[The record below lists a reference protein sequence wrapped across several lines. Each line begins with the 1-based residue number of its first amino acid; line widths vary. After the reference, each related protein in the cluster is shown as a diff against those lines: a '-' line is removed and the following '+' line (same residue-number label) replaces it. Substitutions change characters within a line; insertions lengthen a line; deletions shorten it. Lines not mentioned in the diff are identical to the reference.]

1 MGDQE
6 KYYIYVS
13 LLILDS
19 ENEKHF
25 RLTVFA
31 CQMRFIFYNINI
43 RNVGLLKCIPT
54 QPIETLNSMDSGYHL
69 PRQSSVLVVSLSP
82 NSFIFPA
89 YSFPWV

>member
-31 CQMRFIFYNINI
+31 CQMRLFYNIN
-43 RNVGLLKCIPT
+43 VGLLECIPT
-54 QPIETLNSMDSGYHL
+54 QPIETLNSMDSGYHF
-69 PRQSSVLVVSLSP
+69 PRQSSVLVPSLSP